1 MPIDSLAYV
10 ALAQMPSNPTS
21 ATSDISLAVLSKQLD
36 VSNEMS
42 ADMIKAMEQSVN
54 PAIGGNIDVYA

>member
-1 MPIDSLAYV
+1 MPIDSLASV
-10 ALAQMPSNPTS
+10 ALSQMPSNPTS

-42 ADMIKAMEQSVN
+42 ADLIKAMEQSVN

>member
-1 MPIDSLAYV
+1 MPIDSLASV
-10 ALAQMPSNPTS
+10 ALSQMPSDPTS
-21 ATSDISLAVLSKQLD
+21 AASDISLTVLSKQLD

>member
-1 MPIDSLAYV
+1 MPIDSLASV

-36 VSNEMS
+36 VSEQMGS
-42 ADMIKAMEQSVN
+42 DMVKALELSVN